1 MDFPCSNTLCLQVAL
16 DACALRPQSLDG
28 VGRLLDA
35 LQITGANLL
44 YSLAKQSNSGVEKRQ
59 VAVAVILKS
68 LKNRI
73 LGGDSCMGLC
83 VHVCFFWENLKIQS
97 FILRF
102 SIKIC
107 NFGSIPQY
115 PKHPFCDWI
124 DHFNVLGHDNLLS
137 RSCQAI
143 SPSHSRSGP
152 IFTSFYGWM
161 SQSST
166 LTATKT
172 AEGGCTC
179 RLVISEGCEGS
190 CSCFSTC
197 VSCNSELE

>member
-83 VHVCFFWENLKIQS
+83 VHVCFFGKTSKSSHL
-97 FILRF
+97 F
-102 SIKIC
+102 SVSPSK
-107 NFGSIPQY
+107 FATLGVYPSIRNT
-115 PKHPFCDWI
+115 
-124 DHFNVLGHDNLLS
+124 HFVTGL
-137 RSCQAI
+137 AI
-143 SPSHSRSGP
+143 SM
-152 IFTSFYGWM
+152 F
-161 SQSST
+161 
-166 LTATKT
+166 
-172 AEGGCTC
+172 
-179 RLVISEGCEGS
+179 
-190 CSCFSTC
+190 
-197 VSCNSELE
+197 